1 MFGQLSS
8 QHICE
13 RPFCPFADQETET
26 HLTSHFIC
34 VDDTE
39 HKSDNDS
46 TMSCSNE
53 ITCLV
58 SRVPFLFLT
67 KSPFGL
73 AMSLPMKTW
82 GPLTRTVARVTWFQA
97 GFPVKEAS
105 RNCYKR
111 HEEKQN

>member
-1 MFGQLSS
+1 MFAQLSS

-13 RPFCPFADQETET
+13 RPFCPFADRETET

-53 ITCLV
+53 ITCCV
-58 SRVPFLFLT
+58 
-67 KSPFGL
+67 KSAFFI
-73 AMSLPMKTW
+73 S
-82 GPLTRTVARVTWFQA
+82 
-97 GFPVKEAS
+97 
-105 RNCYKR
+105 
-111 HEEKQN
+111 H